1 MKWLLYN
8 ALFAV
13 AYTVMLPSFLLRM
26 KRRGG
31 YRARFADRF
40 GRYPPEILSALS
52 HEPQTT
58 NLDPRTANH
67 EPRTPNPDPRTANH
81 EPRTPNHEPRTTNHE
96 PRTTNHEPRIW
107 IHAVSVGEVQV
118 AGQLMRAMRERNPGV
133 RFVFS
138 TTSSTGWKTAEREVT
153 PADVLIYNP
162 LDFGG
167 CVKRALNAV
176 NPRAVILTETEIW
189 PNFIRTLKKRGV
201 PIYLVNARIS
211 DRSAPR
217 YKALRWFFGE
227 VFRCFTKIYAQSDL
241 DAKRLADA
249 GADPE
254 SVQVTGSFKFDVAH
268 RNEAKEKELRAWI
281 GEGEI
286 LLGGSTWPGEDV
298 MMLETYRKVLEK
310 HPNVKL
316 VIAPRHFEK
325 ADAVEANIRATGFA
339 CVRRSR
345 NDKSAASPREV
356 YLCDTTGE
364 MMGLFGIS
372 TVAFVG
378 KSLCAHGSQNMIEP
392 CLCGVATVVG
402 PYTEN
407 FRPVMSD
414 LLAADALVQTPD
426 APTPEARAASVE
438 AELLRFFDDPARR
451 AAYGERARAAVVRR
465 CGVVGRC
472 ADELLAQVQMEK
484 AE

>member
-1 MKWLLYN
+1 MKWILYN

-13 AYTVMLPSFLLRM
+13 AYAVMVPSFLLRM

-31 YRARFADRF
+31 YRARFSDRF
-40 GRYPPEILSALS
+40 GRYPKEIREAVSALVR
-52 HEPQTT
+52 P
-58 NLDPRTANH
+58 
-67 EPRTPNPDPRTANH
+67 
-81 EPRTPNHEPRTTNHE
+81 
-96 PRTTNHEPRIW
+96 IW

-118 AGQLMRAMRERNPGV
+118 AGQLMRAMRERNPNV

-153 PADVLIYNP
+153 PDDVLIYNP

-167 CVKRALNAV
+167 CVKRALDAV

-189 PNFIRTLKKRGV
+189 PNFIRAARWGHRALPAARAGRAPYRDGV
-201 PIYLVNARIS
+201 PVYLVNARIS

-241 DAKRLADA
+241 DAQRLKDA
-249 GADPE
+249 GADPA

-268 RNEAKEKELRAWI
+268 RNEAKERELRAWI

-298 MMLETYRKVLEK
+298 VMLNTYKRLIEK

-325 ADAVEANIRATGFA
+325 ADAVEVNIRAAGFE

-345 NDKSAASPREV
+345 SDESAASPSVACAQSGESAASPRDV

-372 TVAFVG
+372 AVAFVG
-378 KSLCAHGSQNMIEP
+378 KSLCEHGSQNMIEP

-426 APTPEARAASVE
+426 ADTPEARAASVE

-451 AAYGERARAAVVRR
+451 AAYGERARAAVTRR

-472 ADELLAQVQMEK
+472 ADEILGQMENVK
-484 AE
+484 CKV

>member
-1 MKWLLYN
+1 MKWILYN

-40 GRYPPEILSALS
+40 GRYPKDILDALS
-52 HEPQTT
+52 QKAATSAALPQGW
-58 NLDPRTANH
+58 
-67 EPRTPNPDPRTANH
+67 
-81 EPRTPNHEPRTTNHE
+81 
-96 PRTTNHEPRIW
+96 IW

-118 AGQLMRAMRERNPGV
+118 AGQLMRALRERNPDV

-153 PADVLIYNP
+153 PDDVLIYNP

-167 CVKRALNAV
+167 CVKRALDAV
-176 NPRAVILTETEIW
+176 KPRAVILTETEIW
-189 PNFIRTLKKRGV
+189 PNFIRALKKRGV

-241 DAKRLADA
+241 DAQRLTDA
-249 GADPE
+249 GADPAT
-254 SVQVTGSFKFDVAH
+254 VQVTGSFKFDVAH
-268 RNEAKEKELRAWI
+268 RNEAKERELRAWI
-281 GEGEI
+281 GEGDI

-298 MMLETYRKVLEK
+298 VMLNAYKRLIEK
-310 HPNVKL
+310 HPEVKL

-325 ADAVEANIRATGFA
+325 ADAVEANIRAAGFE

-345 NDKSAASPREV
+345 SGESAASPRGV

-378 KSLCAHGSQNMIEP
+378 KSLCEHGSQNMIEP

-426 APTPEARAASVE
+426 AATPEVRAASVE
-438 AELLRFFDDPARR
+438 AELLRFFDEPERR
-451 AAYGERARAAVVRR
+451 AAYGQRAQAAVARR

-472 ADELLAQVQMEK
+472 ADELLAQMEMK
-484 AE
+484 TE

>member
-40 GRYPPEILSALS
+40 GRYPPEVAAALS
-52 HEPQTT
+52 QEGER
-58 NLDPRTANH
+58 NGRDKRGRSRVGDGGNGS
-67 EPRTPNPDPRTANH
+67 RVGW
-81 EPRTPNHEPRTTNHE
+81 
-96 PRTTNHEPRIW
+96 IW

-118 AGQLMRAMRERNPGV
+118 AGQLMRAMRERNPDV

-153 PADVLIYNP
+153 PDDVLIYNP

-167 CVKRALNAV
+167 CVKRALDAV
-176 NPRAVILTETEIW
+176 KPRAVILTETEIW
-189 PNFIRTLKKRGV
+189 PNFIRALKKRGV

-241 DAKRLADA
+241 DAQRLTDA
-249 GADPE
+249 GADPAT
-254 SVQVTGSFKFDVAH
+254 VQVTGSFKFDVAH
-268 RNEAKEKELRAWI
+268 RNEAKERELRAWI

-298 MMLETYRKVLEK
+298 VMLNTYKRLIEK

-325 ADAVEANIRATGFA
+325 ADAVEANIRAAGFA

-345 NDKSAASPREV
+345 GEHIATNLNCHNCSQMANDKNGSRVFLA
-356 YLCDTTGE
+356 DTTGE
-364 MMGLFGIS
+364 LMGLFGIS
-372 TVAFVG
+372 AVAFVG
-378 KSLCAHGSQNMIEP
+378 KSLCEHGSQNMIEP

-426 APTPEARAASVE
+426 ADTPEARAASVE
-438 AELLRFFDDPARR
+438 AELLRFFDEPERR
-451 AAYGERARAAVVRR
+451 AAYGQRAQAAVARR

-472 ADELLAQVQMEK
+472 ADELLAQMKMKNER
-484 AE
+484 

>member
-1 MKWLLYN
+1 MGYMKWLLYN

-13 AYTVMLPSFLLRM
+13 AYMVMVPSFLLRM

-31 YRARFADRF
+31 YRARFSDRF
-40 GRYPPEILSALS
+40 GRYPPEILAALS
-52 HEPQTT
+52 RE
-58 NLDPRTANH
+58 PRTANS
-67 EPRTPNPDPRTANH
+67 
-81 EPRTPNHEPRTTNHE
+81 EPRTTNPE
-96 PRTTNHEPRIW
+96 PRTPNHEPRIW

-118 AGQLMRAMRERNPGV
+118 AGQLMRAMRERNPDV

-176 NPRAVILTETEIW
+176 KPRAVILTETEIW
-189 PNFIRTLKKRGV
+189 PNFIRALKKRGV

-241 DAKRLADA
+241 DATRLMDA
-249 GADPE
+249 GADPATV
-254 SVQVTGSFKFDVAH
+254 SVTGSFKFDVAH
-268 RNEAKEKELRAWI
+268 RNEVKERELRAWI
-281 GEGEI
+281 GEGDI

-298 MMLETYRKVLEK
+298 VMLNTYKRLLEK
-310 HPNVKL
+310 HPGVKL

-325 ADAVEANIRATGFA
+325 ADAVESNILAAGFE

-345 NDKSAASPREV
+345 GEKIVTNANCHNCSQMTNGKNGRRVFLA
-356 YLCDTTGE
+356 DTTGE
-364 MMGLFGIS
+364 LMGLFGIS
-372 TVAFVG
+372 SVAFVG
-378 KSLCAHGSQNMIEP
+378 KSLCEHGSQNMIEP

-426 APTPEARAASVE
+426 ADTPEARAASVE
-438 AELLRFFDDPARR
+438 TELLCFFDDPARR
-451 AAYGERARAAVVRR
+451 AAYGDRARAAVARR

-472 ADELLAQVQMEK
+472 AEELLEALG
-484 AE
+484 